1 MRNVTKGKGFF
12 YIFYCHPPGF
22 YAIKEKLHLRL
33 ASGFE
38 IKSCPTGRWKKQ
50 LKGGMGVQGTHFP
63 NSRRI
68 ING

>member
-1 MRNVTKGKGFF
+1 MRNVTKDKGFF

-38 IKSCPTGRWKKQ
+38 IKSCPTGRKNN
-50 LKGGMGVQGTHFP
+50 LKGGWASRVTHFP